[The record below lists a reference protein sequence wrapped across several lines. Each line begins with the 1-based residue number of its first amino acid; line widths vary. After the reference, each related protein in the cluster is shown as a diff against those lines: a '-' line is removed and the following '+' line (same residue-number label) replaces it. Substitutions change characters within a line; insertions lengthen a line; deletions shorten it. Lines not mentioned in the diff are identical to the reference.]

1 MRRDELIKIKEDLM
15 KLIEGTLEEGI
26 DKDRLIKTVDVYMD
40 IHIKPKQKTLSKTR
54 KKHGV

>member
-1 MRRDELIKIKEDLM
+1 MRREELVKIKEDLI
-15 KLIEGTLEEGI
+15 KLIEATLDNET

-54 KKHGV
+54 KKHGI